1 MSHPPVRPP
10 PRQPV
15 LGALWARLAEAPLA
29 VAVWT
34 GFVAA
39 ALSCL
44 ATIGIALVLWIPDA
58 DATATSTSIVHA
70 GVITFLIAMHGGA
83 HLNGVHIG
91 FVPLGMTAAVVAA
104 CARLARPAWAHPR
117 SGAESVTRI
126 VAAQV
131 GAFTTTCALLV
142 PSARLG
148 TTWVGW
154 TGTLLGAAVVS
165 AVGFGLA
172 ASRGRGQDLADGL
185 PAMLAAS
192 ARAAAAGVA
201 VFLAGGA
208 VLAAI
213 TTAVHHGRFTAL
225 SRALGG
231 GAASMPLALLQTL
244 TAPNAAVAGSAYLA
258 GPGFDVGAA
267 QYGLSG
273 NRTGSVPAF
282 PILAGLPSG
291 GSTAPVAVLVLAAVT
306 VLAAGVVAGWLA
318 HRGVRERSWRIGV
331 AAAALGGVLTGA
343 GLALLTALAGGQL
356 GEHTLRSVGASP
368 LQMALVVCAEVGATA
383 LVTGLIARA
392 ARVLLVHRTA
402 GAASVSV
409 ASAAVPSADAADNP
423 APASAASV
431 DVAPLRV
438 VPDDNANNSGDDNGT
453 DVDTVN
459 ADNVTEELP
468 TAAAS

>member
-1 MSHPPVRPP
+1 M
-10 PRQPV
+10 
-15 LGALWARLAEAPLA
+15 
-29 VAVWT
+29 WT
-34 GFVAA
+34 GFVSA

-44 ATIGIALVLWIPDA
+44 ATIGIALLLWIPDA

-91 FVPLGMTAAVVAA
+91 FVPLGMTAAAVTA

-117 SGAESVTRI
+117 ASAESVLRM

-131 GAFTTTCALLV
+131 GAFTATCALLV

-148 TTWVGW
+148 TTWLGW

-165 AVGFGLA
+165 AVGFALA
-172 ASRGRGQDLADGL
+172 ASRGRGRDLAGRV
-185 PAMLAAS
+185 PAMVAAS

-201 VFLAGGA
+201 VFLTGGA

-213 TTAVHHGRFTAL
+213 STAVHHGRFTAL

-231 GAASMPLALLQTL
+231 GVASMPLALLQTL

-267 QYGLSG
+267 HFGLNG
-273 NRTGSVPAF
+273 NRTGSLPAF
-282 PILAGLPSG
+282 PILAGLPG
-291 GSTAPVAVLVLAAVT
+291 GSSAAPAAVLVLAVVT

-331 AAAALGGVLTGA
+331 AAAALGGLLTGA
-343 GLALLTALAGGQL
+343 ALAVLAALAGGRL

-368 LQMALVVCAEVGATA
+368 LLMALVVSAEVGATA
-383 LVTGLIARA
+383 VVICLVARA
-392 ARVLLVHRTA
+392 VRALQIHRTA
-402 GAASVSV
+402 AAAPVLV
-409 ASAAVPSADAADNP
+409 ASTAAPSADAVTSP
-423 APASAASV
+423 APASAAAPA
-431 DVAPLRV
+431 DMAPLRA
-438 VPDDNANNSGDDNGT
+438 VPDDDANDNGI
-453 DVDTVN
+453 DVDTVSADN
-459 ADNVTEELP
+459 VRADNVRADNVTEELP